1 VKIYTRTGDD
11 GSTGLYS
18 GERVAK
24 THPRIEACGAVDEL
38 NSHLGVAIASQ
49 PAGAVGDGLRRVQ
62 NDLFSLGADL
72 GACAETA
79 SRLDEASVVWLE
91 KNIDGMTSEV
101 EPLRNFILP
110 GGSPAAAHIHVAR
123 AVCRRAERRVL
134 ALGVEE
140 VIPSI
145 LKTYLNRLS
154 DYLFT
159 LARYENHLSGIAEP
173 KWITSGPQ

>member
-1 VKIYTRTGDD
+1 MKIYTRTGDD
-11 GSTGLYS
+11 GSTGLFS

-38 NSHLGVAIASQ
+38 NSHLGVAVASQ
-49 PAGAVGDGLRRVQ
+49 PADAVGDALRRVQ

-72 GACAETA
+72 AACVEDA
-79 SRLDEASVVWLE
+79 STLGEESVAWLE
-91 KNIDGMTSEV
+91 KSIDGMTAKL

-123 AVCRRAERRVL
+123 AVCRRAERRLLVL
-134 ALGVEE
+134 ENEAA
-140 VIPSI
+140 IPSI
-145 LKTYLNRLS
+145 MKTYLNRLS

-159 LARYENHLSGIAEP
+159 LARYENHLRGIAEP
-173 KWITSGPQ
+173 KWITPGPR